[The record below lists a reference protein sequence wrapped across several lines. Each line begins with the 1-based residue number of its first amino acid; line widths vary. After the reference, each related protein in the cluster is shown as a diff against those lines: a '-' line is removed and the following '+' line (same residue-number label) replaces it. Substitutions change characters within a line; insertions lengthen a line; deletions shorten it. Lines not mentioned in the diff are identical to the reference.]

1 MSFISNILGSGSSK
15 QKRKSKDRVSSE
27 MTLIQGDPISP
38 VDVGNVSRKSFF
50 LLRFQLPRQIEKH
63 LFNNILLLDRIIIQN
78 LLGFAQLVYKSL
90 IKKILKISLRD
101 IIRIY
106 SAPSLGRTE
115 LTHELLF
122 FQIFSWQL
130 KTCEISSESYYG
142 MLGESS
148 VDPEAILAQLEG
160 GKNKHHT
167 FQAQLYYEHRRCI
180 LALSFIF
187 LSVLLESCAFHTVIF
202 SFIPVANNDPYA
214 WTAVKTLDIIT
225 LVYVFQYST
234 AFITSWLSDTY
245 FARFWTIFV
254 GYVIYILGYV
264 ILIISQSANFDNLDC
279 EISNF
284 VHHGPDRNDDDY
296 DYQTDKNSAACS
308 PLLVTS
314 LFIIGL
320 GSGVLS
326 GNMIIFGA
334 DQTNSAEMAPKFFH
348 ILYWMMRFGAV
359 VSCYVISY
367 GESFI
372 THKQLWPLVTAFG
385 CLCLSMFIF
394 VCGRARYIYRER
406 QPDMTQTLTKVI
418 SASFSDDTKR
428 RQRREREG

>member
-1 MSFISNILGSGSSK
+1 
-15 QKRKSKDRVSSE
+15 
-27 MTLIQGDPISP
+27 
-38 VDVGNVSRKSFF
+38 
-50 LLRFQLPRQIEKH
+50 
-63 LFNNILLLDRIIIQN
+63 
-78 LLGFAQLVYKSL
+78 
-90 IKKILKISLRD
+90 
-101 IIRIY
+101 
-106 SAPSLGRTE
+106 
-115 LTHELLF
+115 
-122 FQIFSWQL
+122 
-130 KTCEISSESYYG
+130 

-245 FARFWTIFV
+245 FTRFWTIFV